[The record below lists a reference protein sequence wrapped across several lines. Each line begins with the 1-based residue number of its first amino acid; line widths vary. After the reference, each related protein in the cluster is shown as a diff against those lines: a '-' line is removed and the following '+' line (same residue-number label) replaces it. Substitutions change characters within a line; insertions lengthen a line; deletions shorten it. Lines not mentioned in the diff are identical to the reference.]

1 MTVVTRF
8 PPSPT
13 GFLHIG
19 NARTAL
25 FNWCFARHHNGKFL
39 LRIED
44 TDKERSTQAAI
55 DAIFEAMDWM
65 GLDHDNEEV
74 IYQSARADR
83 HAEVAQELLEKG
95 MAYKCFCTQEEL
107 QAMREDAKA
116 KGENPGYNGLWR
128 DRDPSEAPEGAPFV
142 IRLKAPKDG
151 SSTINDIVQGEVT
164 VDNKQIDDFILLRSD
179 GSPTYMLA
187 VVVDDYD
194 MGVTHVLRGDDHLN
208 NAFRQKVIYEAM
220 GWELPVYGHL
230 PLIHGADGAKFSKR
244 HGALGVMDYARD
256 GFVKEAV
263 INYLLRLGWGHGDD
277 ELFSLEQA
285 VEWFDGKGIQ
295 KSPAKFDVEKF
306 TYVNEQK
313 IRTMAP
319 EELLNRLVTF
329 FNADLPE
336 SKKQALIKGLPDLTE
351 RASTLHDVW
360 NGAQIYI
367 QDLPFDYEDKALK
380 NLKPEA
386 IDTLATLKD
395 RFAGLEDYVPEA
407 IEPVLQDIANDMHE
421 GKFGKV
427 GMPLRAALTGR
438 AQSPA
443 LPNVAYALGKDET
456 LKRLDLAINKA
467 RENG

>member
-1 MTVVTRF
+1 MTIVTRF

-25 FNWCFARHHNGKFL
+25 FNWCFARHHGGKFL

-44 TDKERSTQAAI
+44 TDKKRSTQPAI
-55 DAIFEAMDWM
+55 DAIFEAMNWM
-65 GLDHDNEEV
+65 GLDHDNKDV
-74 IYQSARADR
+74 IYQSTRADR
-83 HAEVAQELLEKG
+83 HVEVAMQLLDKG
-95 MAYKCFCTQEEL
+95 MAYKCYCTPEEL
-107 QAMREDAKA
+107 QAMREEAKA
-116 KGENPGYNGLWR
+116 KGENPGYNGMWR
-128 DRDPSEAPEGAPFV
+128 ERDPSEAPADAPFV
-142 IRLKAPKDG
+142 IRLKAPHDG
-151 SSTINDIVQGEVT
+151 AFTINDIVQGEVT
-164 VDNKQIDDFILLRSD
+164 VENSQIDDFILLRSD

-220 GWELPVYGHL
+220 GWDLPVYGHF

-244 HGALGVMDYARD
+244 HGALGVMDYAKD

-263 INYLLRLGWGHGDD
+263 INYLLRLGWAHGDD
-277 ELFSLEQA
+277 EIFTLSQA
-285 VEWFDGKGIQ
+285 VQWFDGTAIQ
-295 KSPAKFDVEKF
+295 KSPAKFDIKKF

-313 IRTMAP
+313 IRHMPAQ
-319 EELLNRLVTF
+319 ELLDRLITF
-329 FNADLPE
+329 FHADLSE
-336 SKKQALIKGLPDLTE
+336 DKKQTLIKGLPDLTE

-367 QDLPFDYEDKALK
+367 QDLPFGYEEKALK
-380 NLKPEA
+380 NLKPENA
-386 IDTLATLKD
+386 DTLTALKD
-395 RFAGLEDYVPEA
+395 RMANLAEFTAEA
-407 IEPVLQDIANDMHE
+407 IEPVLKEVANDMHE

-438 AQSPA
+438 SQSPA

-456 LKRLDLAINKA
+456 LKRLDAAVAKTESLS
-467 RENG
+467 